1 MKNYRTVTT
10 ISMML
15 IVFGCASDPTEIVC
29 VQPENIQN
37 ATETPRIVAPDGLSE
52 LRQDREMII
61 AKASPKDSRT
71 SDSPCL
77 EMPPRILNQIPTF

>member
-1 MKNYRTVTT
+1 
-10 ISMML
+10 MML
-15 IVFGCASDPTEIVC
+15 LIFFFSCDPTEIVC

-37 ATETPRIVAPDGLSE
+37 ATETPKIVAPDGLSG
-52 LRQDREMII
+52 LRQDREMKI
-61 AKASPKDSRT
+61 AKASPKDSRP